1 MHLRDDQRTFLN
13 QIDRAIE
20 TAPHSVLAVAP
31 TGSGK
36 TVCFSMLTKSWAEE
50 GRRVMIL
57 VHRAELL
64 AQVSSTLTTLGVEHG
79 VIAPSFPNHKN
90 RQVQVASVQTLVH
103 RLADHAPP
111 DYLIIDEAH
120 HAIAKSSWGKV
131 FLAWPHA
138 KRLGVTATPE
148 RLSGEGLRDT
158 FSTMVMGPSVSA
170 LMEQG
175 ALSPYRLFAPPIAA
189 LGTVHRRMGDYV
201 RGELETAMNTRTITG
216 NAVKHYQSLAAGKRA
231 MVFCVSIRHA
241 EAVAEEFLAAGVVA
255 ESLDG
260 TMRDHERKA
269 ILQRFTA
276 GHSKV
281 LTSCDLVSEGFD
293 LPAVE
298 VAILLRPTESLGLYL
313 QQVGRALRPYPGK
326 DAALILDHAGNTMK
340 HGLPDEA
347 RDWSL
352 DGKDARTAS
361 LADRAVATKLCP
373 ICYAVVLEGVSV
385 CPECHHAFMASA
397 RTIVQVEGTLEEVD
411 LLRVRQ
417 QRKAEQGRAV
427 SLDDLVALGTA
438 RGYKQPKYWAQQI
451 VWARQ
456 GR

>member
-260 TMRDHERKA
+260 TMRDQERKA

-293 LPAVE
+293 LPAV
-298 VAILLRPTESLGLYL
+298 
-313 QQVGRALRPYPGK
+313 
-326 DAALILDHAGNTMK
+326 
-340 HGLPDEA
+340 
-347 RDWSL
+347 
-352 DGKDARTAS
+352 
-361 LADRAVATKLCP
+361 
-373 ICYAVVLEGVSV
+373 
-385 CPECHHAFMASA
+385 
-397 RTIVQVEGTLEEVD
+397 
-411 LLRVRQ
+411 
-417 QRKAEQGRAV
+417 
-427 SLDDLVALGTA
+427 
-438 RGYKQPKYWAQQI
+438 
-451 VWARQ
+451 
-456 GR
+456 